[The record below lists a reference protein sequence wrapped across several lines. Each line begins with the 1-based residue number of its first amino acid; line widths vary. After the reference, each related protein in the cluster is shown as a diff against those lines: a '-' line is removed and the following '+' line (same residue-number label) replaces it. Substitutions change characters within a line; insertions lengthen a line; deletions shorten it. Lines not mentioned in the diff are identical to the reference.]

1 MFGHG
6 HIAAHLF
13 GPSSIARPTGAPL
26 PQGQSAPYQEIV
38 LLADGSVQFKR
49 NAPHVNG
56 QVYSVPWP
64 TVSLV
69 GVTKAW

>member
-26 PQGQSAPYQEIV
+26 PQGQSAPYQQIY
-38 LLADGSVQFKR
+38 LGSDGAVVFKR
-49 NAPHVNG
+49 NAPHVDG
-56 QVYSVPWP
+56 RIYSVPWP
-64 TVSLV
+64 MTPLV